1 LPSRRERFSALRK
14 NTEEETDSLDSEVL
28 NVKGINL
35 ARKGYYLEALLC
47 FQKAV
52 NLNPNNAHAWYNY
65 GTSLTKIGKYDETT
79 LLCFEKA
86 VELNPTDPEAWNNKG
101 AILTHLGRLKEAM
114 ICCQRATE
122 LMPGHA
128 RAWENMGVLYNR
140 EGNKKA
146 AKECFKRAARAGLKS

>member
-1 LPSRRERFSALRK
+1 MPSRRERFSALRK

>member
-1 LPSRRERFSALRK
+1 MPSRRERFSALRK

-101 AILTHLGRLKEAM
+101 AILTHIGRLKEAM